1 MNKFLI
7 FISFLFLNQLVFAQ
21 GDVDILGGKSAGMGK
36 TSVAVADV
44 WSVSNN
50 QAGLAFLKDAQIGIY
65 YNNSFTTKNTG
76 FQTIAMAVPTKKTG
90 TFGINVSYF
99 GYSDYNESKI
109 AFAYGKKLGEK
120 FGVGIKINY
129 FNLQQAEGYGN
140 KSLVIGE
147 IGLMGEPTKNLFI
160 GAHLYNIT
168 RTMLVKDDVDD
179 NVNVKVEIPTVL
191 RIGIGYKFNDNVF
204 AAAEVEKDLT
214 NTPVFKAGLDY
225 KVVEKFYLRAGLST
239 YPTSSTFG
247 IAYKTESLN
256 IDLSFATHQN
266 LGMTP
271 HISVSYIFE

>member
-1 MNKFLI
+1 MYKILLFV
-7 FISFLFLNQLVFAQ
+7 SFLFVEQVIFAQ

-65 YNNSFTTKNTG
+65 YNNRFTTANTG
-76 FQTIAMAVPTKKTG
+76 FQTIAMAVPTKKSG

-99 GYSDYNESKI
+99 GFSGYNESKI

-120 FGVGIKINY
+120 FAVGIKANY
-129 FNLQQAEGYGN
+129 LNTRLSDEYGN
-140 KSLVIGE
+140 TGTVIGE
-147 IGLMGEPTKNLFI
+147 IGLMGEPTKNLFV
-160 GAHLYNIT
+160 GADLYNIS
-168 RTMLVKDDVDD
+168 RAMLVKDDVDD

-191 RIGIGYKFNDNVF
+191 RLGLGYKFNDNVF

-214 NTPVFKAGLDY
+214 NKPIFKAGLDY

-256 IDLSFATHQN
+256 IDLSFATHQT

-271 HISVSYIFE
+271 HISISYIFE